1 METSMKWEGGQKFSA
16 MSLHGLPIST
26 DAGKKG
32 GGNEDGYKPTELLLW
47 GVAGCTG
54 IDVVRILEK
63 KRQKLES
70 LEIFIEADQNDEFPK
85 PFHAIRVRYVAT
97 GDVSE
102 KALAQAIEL
111 SESKY
116 CVVSQTVQ
124 RETKITTS
132 YEIR

>member
-1 METSMKWEGGQKFSA
+1 MKWEGGQKFSA
-16 MSLHGLPIST
+16 MSAHGMPIST
-26 DAGKKG
+26 DAGKNG

-47 GVAGCTG
+47 GIIGCTG
-54 IDVVRILEK
+54 IDVIRILEK
-63 KRQKLES
+63 KRQMPES
-70 LEIFIEADQNDEFPK
+70 LEIFVEAEQNEEYPR
-85 PFHAIRVRYVAT
+85 PFHSIHVRYVAS

-124 RETKITTS
+124 QETKLTTS
-132 YEIR
+132 YEIT

>member
-1 METSMKWEGGQKFSA
+1 MKWEGGQKFSA
-16 MSLHGLPIST
+16 VSEHGMSIST

-47 GVAGCTG
+47 GIIGCTG
-54 IDVVRILEK
+54 IDVIRILEK
-63 KRQKLES
+63 KRQMPES
-70 LEIFIEADQNDEFPK
+70 LEIFVETEQNDEYPK
-85 PFHAIRVRYVAT
+85 PFHTIHVRYVAT
-97 GDVSE
+97 GSVNE

-132 YEIR
+132 YEIG

>member
-1 METSMKWEGGQKFSA
+1 MKTSMKWEGGQKFSA
-16 MSLHGLPIST
+16 MSEHGMSIST

-47 GVAGCTG
+47 GIAGCTG
-54 IDVVRILEK
+54 IDVIRILEK
-63 KRQKLES
+63 KRQMPDS
-70 LEIFIEADQNDEFPK
+70 LEIFVEAEQNDEYPK
-85 PFHAIRVRYVAT
+85 PFHTIHVRYVAT

-124 RETKITTS
+124 QPTKITTS
-132 YEIR
+132 YEIA